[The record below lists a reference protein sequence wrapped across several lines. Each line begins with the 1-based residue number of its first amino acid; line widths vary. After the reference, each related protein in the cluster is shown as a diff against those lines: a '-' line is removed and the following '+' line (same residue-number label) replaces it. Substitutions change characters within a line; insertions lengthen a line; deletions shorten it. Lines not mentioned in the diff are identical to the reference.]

1 MKNYFG
7 RHPRAIWLLLINT
20 LGAFTGYGVI
30 VLIYNLYLVA
40 LGYHED
46 FIGLFLSVNAIAMIV
61 GSVVAI
67 WVSHRW
73 GHGWCLVSAS
83 AGVVLSGIGLSFASE
98 SAPILA
104 FGAFNGLAL
113 GQLFVPAGPFLIE
126 HSSAA
131 HRQDAFSLI
140 WASQSLSQALGSAV
154 AGALPTAFAGLL
166 ALGDPNGI
174 APLRL
179 TLLAGALLSALGL
192 VPGLELIR
200 LQPVA
205 EVATPVRPN
214 LLAAGPVRSDRRLIL
229 TFAFV
234 IFMTSVSTGFVWP
247 FLNVYF
253 ADRLGASTVVVGIIF
268 VAMAAAQVI
277 AQLSGPLIARR
288 FGTVT
293 GIWIARLATL
303 PIMLGMAFVPNLFY
317 AASAASLRG
326 ALVAMSWP
334 LDNAFS
340 LGLVSPR
347 NRARLSS
354 ARGIAF
360 NGGQAFSNVIAG
372 QVIVGFG
379 YPPTFIISAGCILLA
394 SLVHFRAFRREDP
407 HPGVG
412 DRLPWFR
419 ARARSETESLRG
431 G

>member
-1 MKNYFG
+1 MGTYF
-7 RHPRAIWLLLINT
+7 RRFPRAVWLLLVNT
-20 LGAFTGYGVI
+20 LGAFTGFGVV

-40 LGYHED
+40 LGFHED
-46 FIGLFLSVNAIAMIV
+46 FIGLFTSVNAVAMIV
-61 GSVVAI
+61 GSIVAI
-67 WVSHRW
+67 GVSQRW

-83 AGVVLSGIGLSFASE
+83 VGVVLSGIGLSFAAEPVS
-98 SAPILA
+98 ILF

-126 HSSAA
+126 HSGAA
-131 HRQDAFSLI
+131 DRQDAFSLI
-140 WASQSLSQALGSAV
+140 WASQSLAQALGSAV
-154 AGALPTAFAGLL
+154 AGLLPAAFAGAL
-166 ALGDPNGI
+166 ALGDPTGI

-192 VPGLELIR
+192 LPGLELIR
-200 LQPVA
+200 LRPVA
-205 EVATPVRPN
+205 DVSTPVRLKPA
-214 LLAAGPVRSDRRLIL
+214 AAGPARSDRRLIL

-234 IFMTSVSTGFVWP
+234 IFITSVSTGFVWP

-253 ADRLGASTVVVGIIF
+253 ADRLGATTALIGVIF
-268 VAMAAAQVI
+268 VAISAAQVI

-288 FGTVT
+288 LGIVT
-293 GIWIARLATL
+293 GIWVARMATL
-303 PIMLGMAFVPNLFY
+303 PLMLGMAFVPSLLY
-317 AASAASLRG
+317 ASSAVTLRG

-340 LGLVSPR
+340 LGLVSSR

-360 NGGQAFSNVIAG
+360 NSGQAVSSLIAG

-379 YPPTFIISAGCILLA
+379 YPPTFVISAGCILLA
-394 SLVHFRAFRREDP
+394 SIVHYRAFRREDP
-407 HPGVG
+407 HPGIG

-419 ARARSETESLRG
+419 ARARNET
-431 G
+431 